1 MCIRCKTREKARQSL
16 AFSPISKPRTHI
28 TYMLRQCTSI
38 VYIFLMTFPVY
49 VFSYIFDQP
58 LDFGGCHGRDRMAVG
73 FITTCAIGAYHH

>member
-1 MCIRCKTREKARQSL
+1 
-16 AFSPISKPRTHI
+16 
-28 TYMLRQCTSI
+28 MLRQCTGI